1 MFCKSS
7 ILTTAYTNH
16 TIDSENKMK
25 FKKEWNEHV
34 IGYVLASD
42 DGRSLNVQYEVNR
55 NSNHPEPNIV
65 AAIGCEGDETIY
77 AYTDD
82 EQDEIRDYIANDD
95 DIIAIA
101 KAMTTIIYADNY
113 DNDIWVEFY
122 GVMSESD
129 ILDLANEIGE

>member
-1 MFCKSS
+1 
-7 ILTTAYTNH
+7 
-16 TIDSENKMK
+16 MK
-25 FKKEWNEHV
+25 FKKEWNEYV

-55 NSNHPEPNIV
+55 NSNHLEPNIV
-65 AAIGCEGDETIY
+65 AAIGCEGDETIH
-77 AYTDD
+77 AYTDE
-82 EQDEIRDYIANDD
+82 EQDEIRAYIANDD

-129 ILDLANEIGE
+129 ILDLANEIGD